1 MPQDEVWYD
10 TRVDGNTVR
19 DQAVILGGIR
29 RLFHL
34 GKYGPASK
42 SLAYALYLG
51 QLSGRHVFGRFCFFD
66 IPRRKSG
73 DKKIVVKTFATFIPA
88 TTHAVASKRNMAI
101 GFLALDLSVL

>member
-29 RLFHL
+29 RFFHL

-42 SLAYALYLG
+42 SLASILASSVADMSSADLFF
-51 QLSGRHVFGRFCFFD
+51 RH
-66 IPRRKSG
+66 PSPKERR